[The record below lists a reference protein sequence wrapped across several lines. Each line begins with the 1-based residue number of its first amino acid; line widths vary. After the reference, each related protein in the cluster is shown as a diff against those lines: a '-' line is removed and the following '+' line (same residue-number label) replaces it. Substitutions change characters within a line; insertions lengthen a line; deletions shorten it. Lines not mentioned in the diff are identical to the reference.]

1 MALADLVVESIDFGT
16 EALTQGDVIAMRVL
30 IRNDGYA
37 SASMVSVRCETDDQ
51 LVGVNTI
58 AIIEPGELRAVT
70 CDWQVPDDA
79 RVLRFSAVVDR
90 GLEIPEGNEENNRME
105 MLMAI
110 NEFETPE
117 SASNA
122 DSLASTGVWIGFI
135 VICVGLLGLLAFSMP
150 DKVKKIE

>member
-16 EALTQGDVIAMRVL
+16 ETITQGDVIAMRVL
-30 IRNDGYA
+30 IRNEGYA

-51 LVGVNTI
+51 LMAVTTI
-58 AIIEPGELRAVT
+58 AVIEPGELRAVT

-105 MLMAI
+105 LLMAI
-110 NEFETPE
+110 DASEAPE
-117 SASNA
+117 STSNA
-122 DSLASTGVWIGFI
+122 DALASTGIWIGFI
-135 VICVGLLGLLAFSMP
+135 VVCVGLLGLLAFMMP
-150 DKVKKIE
+150 DKIKKIE